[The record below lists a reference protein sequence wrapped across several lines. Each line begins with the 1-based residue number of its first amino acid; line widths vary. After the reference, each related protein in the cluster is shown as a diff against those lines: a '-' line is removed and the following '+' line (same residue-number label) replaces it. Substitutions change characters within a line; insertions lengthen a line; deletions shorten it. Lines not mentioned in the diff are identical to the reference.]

1 MCQKFK
7 HHSSCNLKSNFISH
21 TTPTQSY
28 LNALMKD
35 VAILDSGAT
44 NHYLKGTTKTPTTK
58 LVKFGPVVHLPD
70 GDTMQA
76 THSTSL
82 QIPELSP
89 TGSQAYLFP
98 KLKSANLLSIG
109 QFCDDGCNVNF
120 NKHEATVVKNGKT
133 LLKGIRNNNNGMWE
147 TPLPI
152 ATSHNHAPVP
162 FTNAMANGIIKKETT
177 VNDLI
182 NFFHAACFSPST
194 STWINAIRR
203 NYFLGWPGLT
213 VKAVRKYLSPSPST
227 SKGHL
232 DQTQKNQHSITID
245 PFNIPPAEL
254 DNVKHNVAS
263 AAIITLPTGKI
274 YTDQTGKFPVTSGL
288 GNKYVFILYDHD
300 SNAILAET
308 LKSRQGAEIK
318 RAFLKLTGIL
328 KAKGLHPKFHILD
341 NEASADLKQAIAD
354 QNIKFQLAP
363 PNIHRRNAAERA
375 IRTFKNHL
383 IAGLSS
389 VDKDFPLH
397 QWDQL
402 LEQAVITL
410 NLLRPARINP
420 KLSAYAYLFG
430 LFNYNATP
438 LAPPGIKCQIH
449 EKPNQRKS
457 WAPHSV
463 DGYYLGPAMQHYRC
477 FKVFVTKTN
486 AQRICDT
493 VEFFPTKIRMP
504 ETSALEQLKNSVDD
518 LIHVLKTPKP
528 KSPFLDFGCE
538 QSNALQR
545 LAELFSKNLANNQ
558 PNSPPHPPPTSVPR
572 VDNSPTTNPVPPPR
586 VNDTNTQHPP
596 TPTPTGPPT
605 EPASISPQQRQVTFH
620 DQLTQTRHLPPA
632 TTPNHTKRRSRRL
645 QQARRQTLLL
655 HLATQRK
662 YKDFTLNHIEKAIP
676 KLFAHPVIDPQTGKS
691 LEFRHLINHAD
702 PEMQRI
708 WSLAMCKELGRL
720 AQGYK
725 NNNEA
730 TNCIEFISFDEIPPD
745 KKPTYAR
752 IVAEVREQK
761 ADPNR
766 VRITVGGNLI
776 FYPHDKSQPTA
787 DITTVKLHINST
799 ISTPGARY
807 ACIDI
812 KNMYLNSHMKEPEF
826 MFIDVKYIPQ
836 EFMDEYELHDKVHNG
851 KIYVKINKGMYG
863 LPQAGKLAHDQLKAH
878 LVQYGYNPC
887 PLTPGLW
894 KHDTRP
900 ISFTLVVDDFGVKYV
915 GAEHLQ
921 HLIKALKDAYEIT
934 VDMDGKY
941 MLGMTLE
948 WNYVKKHVDI
958 SMPNYIENMLK
969 KFFHKTPSKHQAQ
982 PHQWIPP
989 AYGQKVQYSHEPTP
1003 SPFLSAK
1010 DTTRIQ
1016 QILGTLLYYGR
1027 AVDPTM
1033 LPAINDIASQQAKP
1047 TAATTQHLCQLL
1059 DYAASNPNTTIRF
1072 AASQMVLHIHSDG
1085 SYLSAPCSRSRA
1097 AGHFFLSNWPKDIT
1111 KPDDPSPPTNG
1122 PVYTVCKTLRN
1133 VMASAAE
1140 TELGAL
1146 FYNGQDAIPLRHA
1159 LIEMGHIQPPT
1170 PIATD
1175 NTTALGIVTSSIK
1188 QKRSKAMDMRFHW
1201 VQDRVRQNQFL
1212 VYWAPGNSNLAD
1224 YFSKHHPAHHHKKM
1238 RHHYLINTATTT
1250 PNISYGSH
1258 FMQGCVPPENIHE
1271 DIRYKMCVQNHS
1283 SHNFPH
1289 KFT

>member
-28 LNALMKD
+28 LHALMKD

-463 DGYYLGPAMQHYRC
+463 DGHYLGPALEHYRC
-477 FKVFVTKTN
+477 FKVFSTHTNKQRVT
-486 AQRICDT
+486 DT
-493 VEFFPTKIRMP
+493 VEFIPTKLRMP
-504 ETSALEQLKNSVDD
+504 ETTALEKAKQSVDD
-518 LIHVLKTPKP
+518 LIAVLKNPQP
-528 KSPFLDFGCE
+528 KSPFLEFGDQQKTALQTLADIFHHQL
-538 QSNALQR
+538 QSN
-545 LAELFSKNLANNQ
+545 Q
-558 PNSPPHPPPTSVPR
+558 PKPIKTSQTPTTAPRVEPTPAPRVMPTSVPR
-572 VDNSPTTNPVPPPR
+572 VHPLSSTTQNL
-586 VNDTNTQHPP
+586 
-596 TPTPTGPPT
+596 
-605 EPASISPQQRQVTFH
+605 PAPDRQPRQVSFH
-620 DQLTQTRHLPPA
+620 PNVITQQHLPP
-632 TTPNHTKRRSRRL
+632 
-645 QQARRQTLLL
+645 QQARHQQVRRSPRLRRQIRHNLLL
-655 HLATQRK
+655 NLAQQPK
-662 YKDFTLNHIEKAIP
+662 YKDFAHNFIQKKIP
-676 KLFAHPVIDPQTGKS
+676 KLVANPVLDPSTGKY
-691 LEFRHLINHAD
+691 LEYKQLLKHPDANLRQLWV
-702 PEMQRI
+702 Q
-708 WSLAMCKELGRL
+708 AMCKELGRL

-725 NNNEA
+725 GSEA
-730 TNCIEFISFDEIPPD
+730 TNCIEFI
-745 KKPTYAR
+745 
-752 IVAEVREQK
+752 
-761 ADPNR
+761 
-766 VRITVGGNLI
+766 
-776 FYPHDKSQPTA
+776 
-787 DITTVKLHINST
+787 
-799 ISTPGARY
+799 
-807 ACIDI
+807 
-812 KNMYLNSHMKEPEF
+812 
-826 MFIDVKYIPQ
+826 
-836 EFMDEYELHDKVHNG
+836 
-851 KIYVKINKGMYG
+851 
-863 LPQAGKLAHDQLKAH
+863 
-878 LVQYGYNPC
+878 
-887 PLTPGLW
+887 
-894 KHDTRP
+894 
-900 ISFTLVVDDFGVKYV
+900 
-915 GAEHLQ
+915 
-921 HLIKALKDAYEIT
+921 
-934 VDMDGKY
+934 
-941 MLGMTLE
+941 
-948 WNYVKKHVDI
+948 
-958 SMPNYIENMLK
+958 
-969 KFFHKTPSKHQAQ
+969 
-982 PHQWIPP
+982 
-989 AYGQKVQYSHEPTP
+989 
-1003 SPFLSAK
+1003 
-1010 DTTRIQ
+1010 
-1016 QILGTLLYYGR
+1016 
-1027 AVDPTM
+1027 
-1033 LPAINDIASQQAKP
+1033 
-1047 TAATTQHLCQLL
+1047 
-1059 DYAASNPNTTIRF
+1059 
-1072 AASQMVLHIHSDG
+1072 
-1085 SYLSAPCSRSRA
+1085 
-1097 AGHFFLSNWPKDIT
+1097 HF
-1111 KPDDPSPPTNG
+1111 
-1122 PVYTVCKTLRN
+1122 
-1133 VMASAAE
+1133 
-1140 TELGAL
+1140 TEL
-1146 FYNGQDAIPLRHA
+1146 PK
-1159 LIEMGHIQPPT
+1159 
-1170 PIATD
+1170 
-1175 NTTALGIVTSSIK
+1175 K
-1188 QKRSKAMDMRFHW
+1188 QKSHIC
-1201 VQDRVRQNQFL
+1201 QDSRR
-1212 VYWAPGNSNLAD
+1212 
-1224 YFSKHHPAHHHKKM
+1224 
-1238 RHHYLINTATTT
+1238 I
-1250 PNISYGSH
+1250 
-1258 FMQGCVPPENIHE
+1258 
-1271 DIRYKMCVQNHS
+1271 
-1283 SHNFPH
+1283 
-1289 KFT
+1289 